1 MPNDRANNYLA
12 LLKIRQKAFRRNT
25 NILGLV
31 FLLAVLATFAFGMLS
46 QLNVL
51 SLYLTA
57 AVDAALLVSYLT
69 AWVRL
74 EIVNSNID
82 LLNNLL
88 V

>member
-1 MPNDRANNYLA
+1 MPNDRAKNYLT

-25 NILGLV
+25 NFLGLV

-57 AVDAALLVSYLT
+57 AVDIALLVSYLT

-74 EIVNSNID
+74 EIVNANID

-88 V
+88 A